1 MPNKRFQS
9 RYCTKLGTRAIKKMR
24 KGAETLASWASH
36 VGVPNLNSF
45 LHVNVAYMLAA
56 LVKTLLRLLL
66 KVKFSES

>member
-1 MPNKRFQS
+1 MSPITS
-9 RYCTKLGTRAIKKMR
+9 RHGGHIGIPKQL
-24 KGAETLASWASH
+24 KGGH

-66 KVKFSES
+66 KVKC